1 MEKKTEQ
8 EYTKMQKGNSEF
20 QYSDIMVGQIS
31 IETWLYSEKNHE
43 CFITISSLLDNPN
56 ASAWGQTVFKGSLQ
70 ELIQII
76 TDHNNHVI
84 SV

>member
-1 MEKKTEQ
+1 MKEKSEQ

-20 QYSDIMVGQIS
+20 QYSDVVVGQIC
-31 IETWLYSEKNHE
+31 IETWLYSEKHHE
-43 CFITISSLLDNPN
+43 CFITISSLLDDPN
-56 ASAWGQTVFKGSLQ
+56 ASAWGPTVFKGSLQ

-76 TDHNNHVI
+76 TNHNNHVI